1 MIHIWFYILFLR
13 KFVFGGAVGYVDRGT
28 GLWGFS
34 HLLVVCQ
41 ILLDLTE
48 DHPVVGRQTGNRYDP
63 KNDEP
68 NRLLEIAGTDLGTE
82 PSPTESDSTLAGF
95 LLVVNL
101 VLDST
106 QGLGHFRHR
115 LEQANQYVVI

>member
-1 MIHIWFYILFLR
+1 M
-13 KFVFGGAVGYVDRGT
+13 VFGGAAGYIDRGT
-28 GLWGFS
+28 GPWAFS
-34 HLLVVCQ
+34 HLLVVSQ

-48 DHPVVGRQTGNRYDP
+48 DHPVVGSQTGNRCDP
-63 KNDEP
+63 KDDEP

-82 PSPTESDSTLAGF
+82 PSPKESDSTLAGF

-106 QGLGHFRHR
+106 QGPGHTCIFHGRNQHR
-115 LEQANQYVVI
+115 RAVITQSTELVPPP